1 MQTNRPNTVFM
12 GSPDFAVPTLKALVE
27 AGYPVSAV
35 VTQPD
40 KPKGRSQTLTPPP
53 VKVAAEELNIEGADL
68 SDARWYVIDD
78 RRLLSWSPEV
88 KKIENG
94 SEEDSFFII

>member
-1 MQTNRPNTVFM
+1 VGLKCDTDGVY
-12 GSPDFAVPTLKALVE
+12 AVMATDGKKNALMISNIS
-27 AGYPVSAV
+27 G
-35 VTQPD
+35 
-40 KPKGRSQTLTPPP
+40 
-53 VKVAAEELNIEGADL
+53 AAEELNIEGADL

-94 SEEDSFFII
+94 TVVLVEF